1 MLHGVDRYAKVREGT
16 SQVVGVIGWGGG
28 EGGGGARLVSLF
40 LFLALSHDIVSLPF
54 MQAMIEEGN
63 YGAER
68 EANIARNN
76 LLLISLGFRPM
87 KIAPLQKDGCAP
99 KRSRG
104 LPLNSPPPCTFSIL

>member
-1 MLHGVDRYAKVREGT
+1 M
-16 SQVVGVIGWGGG
+16 S
-28 EGGGGARLVSLF
+28 

-63 YGAER
+63 YEAER

-76 LLLISLGFRPM
+76 LLLISLGFTPM
-87 KIAPLQKDGCAP
+87 TIAPLQKDGCAP

-104 LPLNSPPPCTFSIL
+104 LPPNSIL